1 MKINNPFKSI
11 RKKITDSREKNEL
24 RETERMVN
32 HDVYVGNDPNDI
44 ENGIYIF
51 CGGIPV
57 LRVVNDPCMTNNEVG
72 IDEVAEVLKNIKDMY
87 RNSLN
92 GNQSRI
98 NRWKRDRLNCRS
110 IPPSGC
116 TSKVESTGILH
127 LPLLRNTN

>member
-11 RKKITDSREKNEL
+11 RKKISDSREKGNI

-32 HDVYVGNDPNDI
+32 HDVYVGNDPNDP

-51 CGGIPV
+51 CRGIPV
-57 LRVVNDPCMTNNEVG
+57 LKVVNDPCVTNNEVG

-92 GNQSRI
+92 GKPIQNKQ
-98 NRWKRDRLNCRS
+98 
-110 IPPSGC
+110 
-116 TSKVESTGILH
+116 
-127 LPLLRNTN
+127 